1 MAIKN
6 VNLTDK
12 NLTLFSADLVKKD
25 VNPFIFTEIVSL
37 TEYSLNLKS
46 FYEDNGEY
54 VLISNH
60 GNVYTLKQK
69 KLTHLSDFN
78 YQTNTKSI
86 VVKRNGKNALLLI
99 NENGACFP
107 FLGENVIAPH
117 GDYYLYKR
125 GVLYVSIGDE
135 LYLSKPYMF
144 DDYNGFSPTE
154 AVLFSEDYGK
164 IVGLSENENAI
175 FVFLEKAIYKLEIKG
190 DEIGYELTKLDC
202 VGLNILEDSVRQIGD
217 YVYFIS
223 ANALCVL
230 RGDRVEELLDVS
242 FGACK
247 RVFVLD
253 EYYIVETQGEIPCYK
268 CVNTITK
275 EIKEIKGVKFL
286 SSLGHVVINNVVYK
300 ASVRYF
306 NEKTD
311 GDKPI
316 ELELDFDTKKPKAIT
331 RIEVLAK
338 SPIKLNVKG
347 DFGER
352 EVSLS
357 EDYCVVNCNLVS
369 RTFTFIITGKVDGL
383 KKLNITYRIYGE

>member
-12 NLTLFSADLVKKD
+12 NLTLLCADIVKKD
-25 VNPFIFTEIVSL
+25 VKPFTFTELFSL
-37 TEYSLNLKS
+37 TTFSQSFSLV
-46 FYEDNGEY
+46 FEENGAYMLVSTSGELFLY
-54 VLISNH
+54 KDGVLTKIENFS
-60 GNVYTLKQK
+60 YKE
-69 KLTHLSDFN
+69 
-78 YQTNTKSI
+78 NTKSI
-86 VVKRNGKNALLLI
+86 VVKKNGKNALLLI
-99 NENGACFP
+99 NENGAYFP
-107 FLGENVIAPH
+107 FLGESATAPH

-135 LYLSKPYMF
+135 VYLSKPYAF
-144 DDYNGFSPTE
+144 EDQQGFSPRE
-154 AVLFSEDYGK
+154 AVLFSEDYGR

-202 VGLNILEDSVRQIGD
+202 ASLNILEDSVRQIGD

-230 RGDRVEELLDVS
+230 RGERVEKLLDVP
-242 FGACK
+242 FGVCE
-247 RVFVLD
+247 RVFVLG
-253 EYYIVETQGEIPCYK
+253 EYYIVENQGEIPCYK

-275 EIKEIKGVKFL
+275 EIKEIKGIKFL
-286 SSLGHVVINNVVYK
+286 SNIGHALIDNVVYK

-311 GDKPI
+311 SDKPI
-316 ELELDFDTKKPKAIT
+316 ELELDFETKKTKAIT
-331 RIEVLAK
+331 KIEVLK
-338 SPIKLNVKG
+338 ESPITLIVKG

-352 EVSLS
+352 EVSFS
-357 EDYCVVNCNLVS
+357 EDLCVVNCNLVS
-369 RTFTFIITGKVDGL
+369 RSFTLIITGRIDGL
-383 KKLNITYRIYGE
+383 KKLSITYRIYGE